1 MSRIAPISAGPL
13 SRMTTALLDSRGSD
27 GRGRML
33 IACPSSREPVARELD
48 DRPLHA
54 RDHRDQVVEAGAALD
69 ARLVHVERAVDL
81 DLEGVAAGLGP
92 AVVPGGE
99 AAGIGLVAP
108 DREALPL
115 ERGRGRLHD

>member
-1 MSRIAPISAGPL
+1 MSAPAL
-13 SRMTTALLDSRGSD
+13 SRTATPVLDGC
-27 GRGRML
+27 GRTRAASPLMH
-33 IACPSSREPVARELD
+33 ARSSREPVARELD
-48 DRPLHA
+48 DRPLDA

-99 AAGIGLVAP
+99 AAGIGLVAR
-108 DREALPL
+108 DREALAL
-115 ERGRGRLHD
+115 ERRRDRLHDHGRC